1 MSGTSIC
8 NGMDAERLI
17 SLRADALGMVRDS
30 REGAELDAGGKLP
43 GARLVWFCAILEGF
57 GVDACI
63 FELVGSCIGLVVGG
77 VDC

>member
-30 REGAELDAGGKLP
+30 REGAELDVGGKLP
-43 GARLVWFCAILEGF
+43 GARLVWFCAILESF
-57 GVDACI
+57 GVACI
-63 FELVGSCIGLVVGG
+63 FELIGSRIGLVVGV